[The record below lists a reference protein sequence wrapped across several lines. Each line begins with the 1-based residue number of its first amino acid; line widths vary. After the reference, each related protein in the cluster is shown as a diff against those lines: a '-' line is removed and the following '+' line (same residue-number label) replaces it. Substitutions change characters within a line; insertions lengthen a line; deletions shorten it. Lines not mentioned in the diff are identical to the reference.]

1 MPTPTIDVDRLVAF
15 DVHVHLEHTGDETE
29 ADKHAAAYFK
39 GGSARDAASLAEY
52 YRSRKMACVIFTVD
66 ETLTGTP
73 RLSNDEV
80 VEFAQ
85 KNRDIV
91 IPFASINPAR
101 GAEAVREARRLV
113 SAGAIRGL
121 KLHPPIQE

>member
-1 MPTPTIDVDRLVAF
+1 MAF
-15 DVHVHLEHTGDETE
+15 DVHVHLEHTGEQTD

-39 GGSARDAASLAEY
+39 GGGARDAASLAEY
-52 YRSRKMACVIFTVD
+52 YRSRNMACVIFTVD

-85 KNRDIV
+85 KNRDIA
-91 IPFASINPAR
+91 IPFASINPTR

-113 SAGAIRGL
+113 ERGGDSRA
-121 KLHPPIQE
+121 

>member
-1 MPTPTIDVDRLVAF
+1 MTQTQIDVDNLVAF
-15 DVHVHLEHTGDETE
+15 DVHVHLEHTGEQTD

-39 GGSARDAASLAEY
+39 SGAARDAASLAEY

-66 ETLTGTP
+66 ETLTGMP

-85 KNRDIV
+85 QNPDIA
-91 IPFASINPAR
+91 IPFASINP
-101 GAEAVREARRLV
+101 
-113 SAGAIRGL
+113 
-121 KLHPPIQE
+121 